1 MAKCTLC
8 KKGAVS
14 GSQVSH
20 SQIHTKR
27 KFKANLQKVN
37 GLLLCTRCL
46 KTIKTIRRE
55 NAASEEIPAE
65 IVELEEEKAEQTE
78 EDKINTKDESDE

>member
-8 KKGAVS
+8 NKGAVS
-14 GSQVSH
+14 GNQISH

-27 KFKANLQKVN
+27 RFKANLQKVN

-46 KTIKTIRRE
+46 KTIKTIQRQ
-55 NAASEEIPAE
+55 NATSEEIPAE
-65 IVELEEEKAEQTE
+65 IVKLEEEKVEQAEAEGDTQVTE
-78 EDKINTKDESDE
+78 